1 MRAEPREGLIRT
13 AVTRVAGWFRTEPA
27 AGRRRAAD
35 GRVSEQHGGAPQ
47 PGANLEP
54 PSAALA
60 RASMVTQKMA
70 VLKETLELSPN
81 LKPKIEKEQSLRA
94 LLALASEELLFRF
107 SKLAEIGF
115 LGPESAAMLVLFQE
129 QIASVL
135 ACKDDARG
143 LDPIEEVERLT
154 KENLA
159 LKHKIKALQKHYVQK
174 GVVTE
179 RELALEKELES
190 LQNLMR
196 DQHQQLLVA
205 RKKGEQLADWQAMVH
220 SLKAKNNL
228 LTSKVDYQGKLLR
241 SFTADQPRQQE
252 LVAMMEKLTEQNSQL
267 KRGLAQQHAAFR
279 KLRSGTA
286 GDRIEAAAELIDN
299 SLELHDELEERQ
311 SLLDHVKGSAGV
323 EEDLL
328 ERIERLTEDN
338 ANLLSL
344 YEAGDQ
350 LQRCLSA
357 PEGAAG
363 GGIEAITTRIRAQN
377 TRLEETVKER
387 QEQLQFSEET
397 PASAHL
403 FRTCIRLKNEKREL
417 ARENRLKEQ
426 AVQQEAA
433 EKQLLRKQLRRAET
447 LHRENLQLR
456 GRVQEIE
463 RLTKIL
469 NQLAKQNELLKK
481 ERGELR
487 LKCERAT
494 LELTNVNEKMAR
506 ISREYQALIAE
517 YEKLFGEQ

>member
-1 MRAEPREGLIRT
+1 
-13 AVTRVAGWFRTEPA
+13 
-27 AGRRRAAD
+27 
-35 GRVSEQHGGAPQ
+35 
-47 PGANLEP
+47 
-54 PSAALA
+54 
-60 RASMVTQKMA
+60 
-70 VLKETLELSPN
+70 
-81 LKPKIEKEQSLRA
+81 
-94 LLALASEELLFRF
+94 
-107 SKLAEIGF
+107 
-115 LGPESAAMLVLFQE
+115 
-129 QIASVL
+129 
-135 ACKDDARG
+135 
-143 LDPIEEVERLT
+143 
-154 KENLA
+154 
-159 LKHKIKALQKHYVQK
+159 
-174 GVVTE
+174 
-179 RELALEKELES
+179 
-190 LQNLMR
+190 
-196 DQHQQLLVA
+196 
-205 RKKGEQLADWQAMVH
+205 
-220 SLKAKNNL
+220 
-228 LTSKVDYQGKLLR
+228 
-241 SFTADQPRQQE
+241 
-252 LVAMMEKLTEQNSQL
+252 VAMMENLTEQNSQL
-267 KRGLAQQHAAFR
+267 KRDLEQQYAAFR

-286 GDRIEAAAELIDN
+286 GERIEAAAELIDS

-311 SLLDHVKGSAGV
+311 SLLDHVKGPAGV

-338 ANLLSL
+338 ANLRSL

-363 GGIEAITTRIRAQN
+363 GSIEAITTRIRAQN
-377 TRLEETVKER
+377 TRLEETVEER

-426 AVQQEAA
+426 AFQQEAA

-481 ERGELR
+481 ERGELC

-494 LELTNVNEKMAR
+494 LELTRVNEKMAR